1 MRLVEKKMRKERG
14 KKATGDAV
22 REKFVPVGVIDRYRH
37 SI

>member
-14 KKATGDAV
+14 KKLLYAV

-37 SI
+37 ST

>member
-1 MRLVEKKMRKERG
+1 MHLVEKKMRKER

-22 REKFVPVGVIDRYRH
+22 REKFVPVGVIDLYRH

>member
-22 REKFVPVGVIDRYRH
+22 REKFVPVRVIDRYRH

>member
-22 REKFVPVGVIDRYRH
+22 MEKFVPVGVIDRYRH